1 MRTIFT
7 SILCALFLM
16 MGATV
21 TWSQGST
28 SSRINGQVV
37 SNGESLIGAAVIA
50 THTPT
55 GFEYGTTTNLEGYF
69 TLNNVNVGGPYEIVV
84 SFLGY
89 EDLVINDV
97 FLGLGQTET
106 FNLELRTSSVTL
118 DEVVVTSGGLF
129 DGNRTGSET
138 KVSEDLIA
146 SLPTADRGLND
157 YLRVTP
163 QADVANNGQVN
174 GGGISFTGVNNRF
187 NSIFI
192 DGAVNNDVF
201 GLANSGTNGGQAGIS
216 PISPDAIEQIQIVLA
231 PYDVTLGGFAGGGIN
246 AVTRSGTNELE
257 GSAYYFFRNENLA
270 GRTPTD
276 TEGAERTRLAPF
288 TAQTFGARLGGPLIK
303 NKLFFFA
310 NAEIQRDEEPRPFVP
325 EDYIGDATI
334 ADIEAVAQKLRD
346 DFGYEPGEF
355 LNNNQTTDGEKFL
368 VKLDWNINAKHKL
381 TARHSYVKGTTEIH
395 PAPSESRAVFT
406 NVGYIFPSTTNSTAV
421 ELKSLLGPNV
431 SNNLILGLTTVR
443 DDRDILGDPFPQIE
457 LNDGNGRITIG
468 TDNFSHSNIVNQ
480 DVFTITNNFNLFKG
494 KHNWTFGT
502 HNEFFTIEN
511 LFTIFSTP
519 EYTYFFDGVNRF
531 LNDELPDLVLFGHE
545 QSVDGSP
552 IRIGDAAENLGPSFD
567 AAQLA
572 FYGQDEIQI
581 NPDFKLTLGL
591 RLDIPIFTDD
601 PPLDNVQFNNET
613 IPILE
618 NAGWDL
624 QGARASQTPSTQL
637 LWSPRV
643 GFNYDLHGD
652 KTTQLRGGVGIFTS
666 RVPWVWPGGQFIRN
680 GLNSAFTVSGDV
692 PIYTTEE
699 EWLANLTS
707 DASPT
712 GDVDLF
718 AEDFKYPQILRA
730 SLALDKKLAKG
741 WNATGEFTY
750 TKTINNQLVQ
760 SINVSPDP
768 IGTLGGADNRP
779 VFNFDELLD
788 PTYQN
793 ITLVSNTS
801 EGFTWNFTAQLSKSF
816 KSGTYFNAAYS
827 FTDAEAVVD
836 GRGFINNTNWQ
847 NILSVQGNNN
857 AIRTKS
863 TFAAGSR
870 ITAFLSHQF
879 NWIPSAPTSISLFYT
894 GKSGSPFSYVYNN
907 EISDV
912 AQESGVSD
920 LIFVPASAADINLVD
935 NGTETAAEQWAAL
948 DAFIE
953 NDSYLSTRRGQFAEA
968 NESRTPFEH
977 VVDVKLS
984 QDFFFNGHQFQFTFD
999 IFNFTN
1005 LLNSS
1010 WGRRYFIGGNTFSLI
1025 QSNRPEAS
1033 LDSEVEFNFSDPG
1046 DPSSIVQSGTYSARW
1061 VGQVG
1066 LRYIFGGGTG
1076 AKDTDG
1082 DGVRDKKDSC
1092 PLIAGSKDFDGCPDS
1107 DGDGI
1112 IDSLDDCPVNPGL
1125 VENNGCPDSD
1135 SDGVLDKNDG
1145 CPNEAGTLNGCPDS
1159 DGDGVADKDDRC
1171 PNAAGTLN
1179 GCPDSDGDGIV
1190 DSNDNCPN
1198 VAGTL
1203 RGCPDSDGDGVAD
1216 KDDDC
1221 PNVAGDAA
1229 NGCASDSDG
1238 DGVNDD
1244 RDACPNV
1251 AGDVNG
1257 CPDSDGDGV
1266 VDKDDKCPNIG
1277 GVVGPD
1283 GCARTVPA
1291 SATEV
1296 FRRAISGIN
1305 FNSGSNV
1312 ITSESYAILDE
1323 VVSVMNQYPQLN
1335 VSIEGHT
1342 DSQGNDQKNLDL
1354 SSRRAQAVQSFLM
1367 EKGISASRLR
1377 SVGYGETTP
1386 IATND
1391 TSAGRAQNRRVE
1403 LKGSY

>member
-1 MRTIFT
+1 MRTIFN
-7 SILCALFLM
+7 SILCALFLLI
-16 MGATV
+16 GTSV

-55 GFEYGTTTNLEGYF
+55 GFEYGTTTNVEGYF
-69 TLNNVNVGGPYEIVV
+69 TLNNVNVGGPYEIVI

-97 FLGLGQTET
+97 YLGLGQTET
-106 FNLELRTSSVTL
+106 FNLELRESSVTL
-118 DEVVVTSGGLF
+118 DEIVVTSGGLF

-138 KVSEDLIA
+138 KVSEELIA
-146 SLPTADRGLND
+146 SLPSADRGLND

-163 QADVANNGQVN
+163 QADVANNGAVN
-174 GGGISFTGVNNRF
+174 GGGISFSGVNNRF

-257 GSAYYFFRNENLA
+257 GSAYYFFRNQNLA
-270 GRTPTD
+270 GVTPTD
-276 TEGAERTRLAPF
+276 TENAERTRLAPF
-288 TAQTFGARLGGPLIK
+288 TAQTVGARLGGPLIK

-325 EDYIGDATI
+325 EDYIGDASLE
-334 ADIEAVAQKLRD
+334 DIQAVAQKLRD
-346 DFGYEPGEF
+346 DFGYDPGDF
-355 LNNNQTTDGEKFL
+355 LNNSETIDGEKFL
-368 VKLDWNINAKHKL
+368 LKLDWNINAKHKL

-395 PAPSESRAVFT
+395 PAPSESRVVFN
-406 NVGYIFPSTTNSTAV
+406 NVGYIFPSTTNSTAL
-421 ELKSLLGPNV
+421 ELKSILGPNV
-431 SNNLILGLTTVR
+431 SNNLIIGRTTVR

-531 LNDELPDLVLFGHE
+531 LNDENPDLLLFGHE

-552 IRIGDAAENLGPSFD
+552 IRIGDDATNLGPSFN

-581 NPDFKLTLGL
+581 NPDFKLTVGL

-618 NAGWDL
+618 SAGWDL
-624 QGARASQTPSTQL
+624 QGARASQAPSTQL

-680 GLNSAFTVSGDV
+680 GLNSAFNVDFGV
-692 PIYTTEE
+692 PIFATEE

-779 VFNFDELLD
+779 LINFDDLLD

-801 EGFTWNFTAQLSKSF
+801 EGFTWNFTAQLSKQFS
-816 KSGTYFNAAYS
+816 SGTYINAAYS

-857 AIRTKS
+857 PSRTRS

-870 ITAFLSHQF
+870 ITGFLSHTF
-879 NWIPSAPTSISLFYT
+879 DYSKVASTSVSLFYT

-907 EISDV
+907 EVSDI
-912 AQESGVSD
+912 AQNSGVSD
-920 LIFVPASAADINLVD
+920 LIFVPASPADINLVD
-935 NGTETAAEQWAAL
+935 IDGGATAAEQWASL

-953 NDSYLSTRRGQFAEA
+953 NDSYLSTRRGDFAEA
-968 NESRTPFEH
+968 NQSRTPFEH
-977 VVDVKLS
+977 IVDLKVT
-984 QDFFFNGHQFQFTFD
+984 QDFKFSGHQFQITLD

-1005 LLNSS
+1005 LLSNSL
-1010 WGRRYFIGGNTFSLI
+1010 GRRYFVGGNTFSLI

-1033 LDSEVEFNFSDPG
+1033 VDSPVEFNFQDPG
-1046 DPSSIVQSGTYSARW
+1046 DPFSIVQSGTYSARW
-1061 VGQVG
+1061 VGQFG
-1066 LRYIFGGGTG
+1066 LRYIF
-1076 AKDTDG
+1076 
-1082 DGVRDKKDSC
+1082 
-1092 PLIAGSKDFDGCPDS
+1092 
-1107 DGDGI
+1107 
-1112 IDSLDDCPVNPGL
+1112 
-1125 VENNGCPDSD
+1125 
-1135 SDGVLDKNDG
+1135 
-1145 CPNEAGTLNGCPDS
+1145 
-1159 DGDGVADKDDRC
+1159 
-1171 PNAAGTLN
+1171 
-1179 GCPDSDGDGIV
+1179 
-1190 DSNDNCPN
+1190 
-1198 VAGTL
+1198 
-1203 RGCPDSDGDGVAD
+1203 
-1216 KDDDC
+1216 
-1221 PNVAGDAA
+1221 
-1229 NGCASDSDG
+1229 
-1238 DGVNDD
+1238 
-1244 RDACPNV
+1244 
-1251 AGDVNG
+1251 
-1257 CPDSDGDGV
+1257 
-1266 VDKDDKCPNIG
+1266 
-1277 GVVGPD
+1277 
-1283 GCARTVPA
+1283 
-1291 SATEV
+1291 
-1296 FRRAISGIN
+1296 
-1305 FNSGSNV
+1305 
-1312 ITSESYAILDE
+1312 
-1323 VVSVMNQYPQLN
+1323 
-1335 VSIEGHT
+1335 
-1342 DSQGNDQKNLDL
+1342 
-1354 SSRRAQAVQSFLM
+1354 
-1367 EKGISASRLR
+1367 
-1377 SVGYGETTP
+1377 
-1386 IATND
+1386 
-1391 TSAGRAQNRRVE
+1391 
-1403 LKGSY
+1403 